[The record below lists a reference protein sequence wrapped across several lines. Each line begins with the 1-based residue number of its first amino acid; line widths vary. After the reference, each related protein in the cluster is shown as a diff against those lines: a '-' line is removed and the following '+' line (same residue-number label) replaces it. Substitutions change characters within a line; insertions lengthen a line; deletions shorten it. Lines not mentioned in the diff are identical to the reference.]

1 MADEPLTTPIDV
13 LNTDDPGDD
22 TQRRFR
28 YQHAYGVILLA
39 GTIAGKLSYR
49 ALWCEHHEDLLA
61 ERDDGLFDSFLLK
74 TRQPER
80 GHWECK
86 DEALV
91 LSVGRCVELDG
102 LYPGKFAVFN
112 FVSNALH
119 LDNDHPKQIKKSP
132 VLLKRAVLAAGN
144 LTALPEPF
152 LTVLREMAATLGADA
167 EKVFSVWKRLELVP
181 GPGLDD
187 FDAVVAHDHLGAIPS
202 CASHSPARLN
212 ALRDELIQKVYS
224 ASSIAIQDGAKHW
237 IGVTAPDGLQPRLHA
252 KRITI
257 DDARRVLFGARAVP
271 FRFAPAPTAVQIGA
285 ASENSDVLEK
295 KLLKGGLGAHVE
307 VMRRRTIST
316 EQHLLEMSYQRPD
329 EIEAIMNQLDGVVH
343 GEATDAQ
350 LEASAKGSMYGE
362 EMLRL
367 LSVRLRTRAHENPGT
382 IFGQE
387 YECLMGFAGS
397 LTNECKVWWSP
408 PFDVGQPL

>member
-1 MADEPLTTPIDV
+1 MADESAPTPLDV
-13 LNTDDPGDD
+13 MDSDDPGDD

-39 GTIAGKLSYR
+39 GTISGKLGYR

-61 ERDDGLFDSFLLK
+61 EREDSLFDSFLLK

-80 GHWECK
+80 GHWECNA
-86 DEALV
+86 EALV
-91 LSVGRCVELDG
+91 LSVGRCVELDD
-102 LYPGKFAVFN
+102 LFPGQIATFN

-119 LDNDHPKQIKKSP
+119 LDSDHPKQIKKSP
-132 VLLKRAVLAAGN
+132 LLLKRAVLAAAD
-144 LTALPEPF
+144 LASVPAPF
-152 LTVLREMAATLGADA
+152 LTVLQQMATSLKADV
-167 EKVFSVWKRLELVP
+167 EKIFSVWKRLELVS

-187 FDAVVAHDHLGAIPS
+187 LDAVVAHDHLGAIPS

-224 ASSIAIQDGAKHW
+224 ASSISIQDGAKHW
-237 IGVTAPDGLQPRLHA
+237 IGVTSPDGLQPRLRA

-271 FRFAPAPTAVQIGA
+271 FRFAPAPTAVQICA
-285 ASENSDVLEK
+285 ASENSDMLEK
-295 KLLKGGLGAHVE
+295 KMLKGGLGAHVE

-316 EQHLLEMSYQRPD
+316 EQHLLEMSYQRPN

-350 LEASAKGSMYGE
+350 LEASAKGTVYGE

-367 LSVRLRTRAHENPGT
+367 LSVRLRKRASENPGT

-408 PFDVGQPL
+408 PFDVSQPL